1 MDDQCLFIKN
11 YDFFKKLIAQ
21 DFIKEVW
28 LFGSRAR
35 GNHRE
40 RSDIDLAVRLTE
52 DKPSYRDCISDLL
65 EENTDT
71 LLKIDVVY
79 LNDLLE
85 ERFKQQIDQDK
96 LILYRK

>member
-1 MDDQCLFIKN
+1 MNDQCLLIKN

-21 DFIKEVW
+21 DFIEEVW

-40 RSDIDLAVRLTE
+40 RSDIDLAICLTE
-52 DKPSYRDCISDLL
+52 DKETYRNYISDLL
-65 EENTDT
+65 EESADT

-79 LNDLLE
+79 LNDFLDE
-85 ERFKQQIDQDK
+85 HFKKQIDQDK